1 MFIRKRIS
9 KNKYSK
15 EGFSES
21 YQLIETY
28 REEGKVKQRV
38 ICNLGRDATPEAALE
53 RARYWL
59 KWYEDGLSNPLK
71 AGYNKGRF
79 ISKKRAEK
87 HQESLE
93 KSYAKAKEKVEK
105 LESVV
110 SQMCRRSDISDTTNP
125 PPVKA

>member
-9 KNKYSK
+9 KNKYRK

-21 YQLIETY
+21 YQMIETY
-28 REEGKVKQRV
+28 REGGKVKQRV

-59 KWYEDGLSNPLK
+59 KWYEEGLSKPWK
-71 AGYNKGRF
+71 AGYSMGRY
-79 ISKKRAEK
+79 ISRKRVDER
-87 HQESLE
+87 QESLE

-105 LESVV
+105 LERVV
-110 SQMCRRSDISDTTNP
+110 SQITRRNNISDTTEGNE
-125 PPVKA
+125 A